1 MSNITLPD
9 EIAELIAGPITQET
23 LAQLRAHYS
32 IEAGITAQKSNEL
45 FEIAARVGDRG
56 GPEFKAFLSETMA
69 AFLMR
74 GFSPLRSQ
82 APG

>member
-1 MSNITLPD
+1 MSTITLPD
-9 EIAELIAGPITQET
+9 EIAELIEGPITEDT

-32 IEAGITAQKSNEL
+32 IEAGITAEKSNEL

-56 GPEFKAFLSETMA
+56 GPEFNAFLSETMA

-74 GFSPLRSQ
+74 GFSPFRARVS
-82 APG
+82 G

>member
-9 EIAELIAGPITQET
+9 EIAELIEGPITEWT
-23 LAQLRAHYS
+23 IAQLRRHYS
-32 IEAGITAQKSNEL
+32 IEAGITAEKSNEL

-74 GFSPLRSQ
+74 GFSPARTQSS
-82 APG
+82 G